1 MTHRTSPNAARGN
14 SALDALPRFL
24 EEVLILSAVVVGS
37 ILGAWSRIGLQF
49 LKSYRGPEVVL
60 STIYANVAG
69 SFILGVISEFQ
80 PTLTAASGYRLH
92 RVVYV
97 LIASAFCGSLTTFST
112 WQAEIFKLLLLQ
124 SDTSESNA
132 GTTFLGAR
140 AAEYLL
146 QLWAGFVVPL
156 SALRVGQFVAQA
168 GQQYLLSCF
177 LPFSPPPVS
186 GITAPNG
193 PTSNAPS
200 DAITYDTS
208 LPDPVPPHKSLR
220 CWRAACYT
228 SAEIVLCFVA
238 VMQLTFGI
246 WLPAARGW
254 PALAFTA
261 GFGVVGAYLRYVTA
275 IRYNTGVID
284 DFPLGTFGANIVAT
298 LVYGLSASLSK
309 FVVGYNDIIGQ
320 SALLGVQYGF
330 CGCLSTM
337 STLALEFHRL
347 PLAKALRYVL
357 ASVVIAQLTLL
368 VTLGAATFRPLQ
380 DAIAAPPPIDAC
392 AGFEQLCRSLLS
404 SIGCPESDATAIG
417 CEGSSLSGFKGRCTC
432 ASLDAGHRIAELL
445 IDSQSAGLTV
455 GALAPV
461 WPVGGGIDTLG
472 GAAVGGFGAWP
483 TDVFDACLSFDNLCD
498 STLSRFACSPSDRAI
513 ASCSRRGLTFFDPLC
528 ACGGFAAAS
537 TRVLDLIVD
546 TQLSLGK
553 SLFDV
558 RSYPTSRSLDFCAAY
573 EIVCRRSLAHV
584 QCPADSILIH
594 GCNESGTTASLA
606 PVCRCYSP
614 GNEVVAGWDLSG
626 HLVKVLMDIFYKP
639 YLWADLRA
647 FRRTVNSTTPVSV
660 NMCTVFDRV
669 CSNILQSIGCNQQDQ
684 SITACTGDA
693 SSAAQFTGGCVCGN
707 SSNPISSLASTRSL
721 EYIIDGLLAQ
731 DLAIRYAH
739 VPPSRA
745 PGSHLVGSSN
755 FKQLLSPEHPI
766 PGYTSSSG

>member
-1 MTHRTSPNAARGN
+1 
-14 SALDALPRFL
+14 
-24 EEVLILSAVVVGS
+24 
-37 ILGAWSRIGLQF
+37 
-49 LKSYRGPEVVL
+49 
-60 STIYANVAG
+60 
-69 SFILGVISEFQ
+69 
-80 PTLTAASGYRLH
+80 
-92 RVVYV
+92 
-97 LIASAFCGSLTTFST
+97 
-112 WQAEIFKLLLLQ
+112 
-124 SDTSESNA
+124 
-132 GTTFLGAR
+132 
-140 AAEYLL
+140 
-146 QLWAGFVVPL
+146 
-156 SALRVGQFVAQA
+156 
-168 GQQYLLSCF
+168 
-177 LPFSPPPVS
+177 
-186 GITAPNG
+186 
-193 PTSNAPS
+193 
-200 DAITYDTS
+200 
-208 LPDPVPPHKSLR
+208 
-220 CWRAACYT
+220 
-228 SAEIVLCFVA
+228 
-238 VMQLTFGI
+238 
-246 WLPAARGW
+246 
-254 PALAFTA
+254 
-261 GFGVVGAYLRYVTA
+261 
-275 IRYNTGVID
+275 
-284 DFPLGTFGANIVAT
+284 
-298 LVYGLSASLSK
+298 
-309 FVVGYNDIIGQ
+309 
-320 SALLGVQYGF
+320 
-330 CGCLSTM
+330 M

-357 ASVVIAQLTLL
+357 ASVVVAQVSSEPAENNDDLVQNMLIRTRAVQLTLL

-626 HLVKVLMDIFYKP
+626 AVIAATVYTSFSSLCPTLLPQVISSKSSWTFSTNRTCGLTYAPSVVP
-639 YLWADLRA
+639 STLRLP
-647 FRRTVNSTTPVSV
+647 FPST
-660 NMCTVFDRV
+660 CAQ
-669 CSNILQSIGCNQQDQ
+669 CSIGCAQISCRASDATSRTSPLQLALATHQALPN
-684 SITACTGDA
+684 SPGGAC
-693 SSAAQFTGGCVCGN
+693 AATQAT
-707 SSNPISSLASTRSL
+707 P
-721 EYIIDGLLAQ
+721 
-731 DLAIRYAH
+731 
-739 VPPSRA
+739 
-745 PGSHLVGSSN
+745 SHLWRRLAPLNTSSMACLR
-755 FKQLLSPEHPI
+755 KTWPYGTRMSRHLGPPVRTWLEAA
-766 PGYTSSSG
+766 TSSSSCRQSTRFPATPLRLAEISKCLEAHTSWSPHTIRMSDSHVTGSLQYF